1 MRLGQTPFYP
11 PFKDVLR
18 GVLSSKDPENVFLKL
33 KAHHVYSYE
42 RYSIYYIAWTP
53 LGQRSGL

>member
-1 MRLGQTPFYP
+1 MRLGQTPSTL
-11 PFKDVLR
+11 PFKDVLL
-18 GVLSSKDPENVFLKL
+18 GVPSSKDPENVFLKL

-53 LGQRSGL
+53 LGQRSTL

>member
-1 MRLGQTPFYP
+1 MRLGHFPLYP
-11 PFKDVLR
+11 PFKDVLL
-18 GVLSSKDPENVFLKL
+18 GVLSSKDRENVFLKL